1 VRTNEQKSPSKRGKE
16 VTKHA
21 NTSKTLIGM
30 RLLPLA
36 AIAVLTFGCQER
48 ETPQALPTPE
58 VTVAMPQS
66 QEVIEYERFT
76 GRTVPLEQV
85 ELRARVSGYLTKIL
99 FQPGAEVKKG
109 DLLFEI
115 DPRPYKAALDQVEA
129 DIKQAEARVK
139 RLTAEFARAA
149 TLLKSNAISR
159 EEYDKTAG
167 DQAETVAIVE
177 STKARL
183 ESAQLDYQFTKI
195 TAPISGQIGDRLVD
209 VGNLVVGGQANTTH
223 LTTIVAMDPM
233 YVAVDID
240 ENTMQRV
247 QQAVRDGRIVM
258 KTKDQEIPIEMGL
271 PINKS
276 AYPFK
281 GTIDFFNNRI
291 DPKTGTIKMKAL
303 FANPKPEIG
312 PRVLT
317 PGMFVRVRIPMGEPK
332 KSLVVPESALGTDQG
347 SRFLY
352 VVNDKNQAVRLEA
365 TVGVLQDGFRVIEQ
379 VQGADNAKAR
389 DLRPDERV
397 IVKGLQRVRPGMTV
411 DPKTK

>member
-1 VRTNEQKSPSKRGKE
+1 
-16 VTKHA
+16 
-21 NTSKTLIGM
+21 
-30 RLLPLA
+30 
-36 AIAVLTFGCQER
+36 
-48 ETPQALPTPE
+48 
-58 VTVAMPQS
+58 
-66 QEVIEYERFT
+66 
-76 GRTVPLEQV
+76 VPLEQV
-85 ELRARVSGYLTKIL
+85 ELRARVSGYLKKIL

-115 DPRPYKAALDQVEA
+115 DPRPYKAALDQAEA
-129 DIKQAEARVK
+129 AVKQTEARVK
-139 RLTAEFARAA
+139 RLNSEFARAES
-149 TLLKSNAISR
+149 LLSKKAISR
-159 EEYDKTAG
+159 EEYDKIAG
-167 DQAETVAIVE
+167 DLAETVAMVE
-177 STKARL
+177 SAKASV

-209 VGNLVVGGQANTTH
+209 VGNLVVGGQGNTTH
-223 LTTIVAMDPM
+223 LTSIVAMDPM

-247 QQAVRDGRIVM
+247 QQAVRDGRIVL
-258 KTKDQEIPIEMGL
+258 KSKDKEIPIEMGL

-281 GTIDFFNNRI
+281 GAIDFFNNRI
-291 DPKTGTIKMKAL
+291 DPKTGTIKMKAV
-303 FANPKPEIG
+303 FPNPKPEVGSRI
-312 PRVLT
+312 LT
-317 PGMFVRVRIPMGEPK
+317 PGMFVRVRIPLGEPK
-332 KSLVVPESALGTDQG
+332 KSLMVPESALGTDQG

-365 TVGVLQDGFRVIEQ
+365 TVGVLIDGLRVIEQ
-379 VQGADNAKAR
+379 VQGANDTKAR